1 MASKKRGLGRGLSA
15 LIPDN
20 IEADL
25 LNTEES
31 KEQVVELDIN
41 LIVPNKNQPRKEFE
55 KVSLEELK
63 NSIQQYGIIQPIV
76 VRKVEDKYEI
86 IAGERRW
93 RAAREASFDKIPCII
108 KEVDEKEAIKLA
120 IIENIQREDLNPIE
134 EANAFKSLMNTYNLK
149 QEEVAEAVGKSRSYV
164 ANSLRLLNLDE
175 EIQDYISEGKIS
187 TGHAKALLGVR
198 NKKDRLSIAKTI
210 IDKKLNVRE
219 TEKLVSKSKRKKTGK
234 STVEKDPFIKEIE
247 ERLMT
252 TLGTKVTLISSKK
265 GGKIEIEFYNE
276 EDLQRI
282 LEVIMNI

>member
-219 TEKLVSKSKRKKTGK
+219 TEKLVSKSKRKKTGR

-247 ERLMT
+247 ERLMS

>member
-210 IDKKLNVRE
+210 LDKKLNVRE

-247 ERLMT
+247 ERLMS

>member
-247 ERLMT
+247 ERLMS

>member
-1 MASKKRGLGRGLSA
+1 MSSKKRGLGRGLSA

-247 ERLMT
+247 ERLMS

>member
-25 LNTEES
+25 LNTEEG

-247 ERLMT
+247 ERLMS

>member
-20 IEADL
+20 IEAEL

-247 ERLMT
+247 ERLMS